1 MKIQKGFKFRIY
13 PTEEQR
19 VMLLQQGGNA
29 RFLWNYLLKNNTD
42 YYKETK
48 KFKFFYE
55 MSMSIP
61 KLKKEFDFLNLSF
74 SQSLQTVARQLD
86 RALRD
91 SFRSN
96 RGFPKFKKKK
106 DNDSFTCPQGWKL
119 KKSFVHIPKIG
130 EVRWIK
136 HRSLQGK
143 PKHITVLQ
151 DGNRWY
157 CSVTC
162 EFEIREKEKKAN
174 NLVGVDLGL
183 NAFATLSDGT
193 IIINPKHMKRYEEK
207 LVREQRR
214 LSRKQKG
221 SVNRNKQRK
230 KVHRIHQKIK
240 DVRLDFLHKLTS
252 HMIAKYDG
260 VVVEDLNISGMM
272 RNHHLAKSVA
282 DVAWSEFVRQLE
294 YKALW
299 NSKYFLKIDKFY
311 PSSKTCSRCGWK
323 NEELTLS
330 DRVFNCKVCG
340 FSLDRDLNAAINIH
354 RLGASQI
361 NACGED
367 KVTAPLEQWSSLKQE
382 KEEQDNLLEAYEL

>member
-29 RFLWNYLLKNNTD
+29 RFLWNYLLKDNIE
-42 YYKETK
+42 YYKQAK

-55 MSMSIP
+55 MAMSIP

-91 SFRSN
+91 SFKSN

-119 KKSFVHIPKIG
+119 KRGFIYIPKVG
-130 EVRWIK
+130 KVRWIK
-136 HRSLQGK
+136 HQSLQGK
-143 PKHITVLQ
+143 PKHIIVSQ

-162 EFEIREKEKKAN
+162 EFEVQEKEKKAN

-183 NAFATLSDGT
+183 KLFATLSDGT
-193 IIINPKHMKRYEEK
+193 VIANPKHMKRYEEK

-230 KVHRIHQKIK
+230 KVHRVHQKVK
-240 DVRLDFLHKLTS
+240 DARLDFLHKITS

-260 VVVEDLNISGMM
+260 VVVEDLSVAGMM
-272 RNHHLAKSVA
+272 RNHHLAKSIA

-299 NSKYFLKIDKFY
+299 NSKYFLKVDRFY
-311 PSSKTCSRCGWK
+311 PSSKTCSRCGHVQDMPLDK
-323 NEELTLS
+323 GIYNCSVCGLTL
-330 DRVFNCKVCG
+330 N
-340 FSLDRDLNAAINIH
+340 RDLNAAINIH
-354 RLGASQI
+354 RLGASRI
-361 NACGED
+361 NACGDER
-367 KVTAPLEQWSSLKQE
+367 LLSSQKQE
-382 KEEQDNLLEAYEL
+382 KEEQENLLEAYEL

>member
-119 KKSFVHIPKIG
+119 KKGFVHIPKIG

-143 PKHITVLQ
+143 PKHITVSQ

-157 CSVTC
+157 CSVIC
-162 EFEIREKEKKAN
+162 EFEVQEKEKKAN

-193 IIINPKHMKRYEEK
+193 IITNPKHMKRYEEK

-214 LSRKQKG
+214 LSSKERKEIKK
-221 SVNRNKQRK
+221 RN
-230 KVHRIHQKIK
+230 
-240 DVRLDFLHKLTS
+240 
-252 HMIAKYDG
+252 
-260 VVVEDLNISGMM
+260 
-272 RNHHLAKSVA
+272 
-282 DVAWSEFVRQLE
+282 
-294 YKALW
+294 
-299 NSKYFLKIDKFY
+299 
-311 PSSKTCSRCGWK
+311 C
-323 NEELTLS
+323 
-330 DRVFNCKVCG
+330 
-340 FSLDRDLNAAINIH
+340 
-354 RLGASQI
+354 
-361 NACGED
+361 
-367 KVTAPLEQWSSLKQE
+367 
-382 KEEQDNLLEAYEL
+382 YE